1 MASKKKEKKNSLGF
15 VIIYI
20 YIYIK
25 ENGKLYTMKSNAM
38 GGLKWML
45 KEVFFLYLTEKEKSQ
60 CSKSKQ
66 EAACHR
72 MNYTHCL
79 TRSSKQK
86 I

>member
-1 MASKKKEKKNSLGF
+1 MLWKENSLGF
-15 VIIYI
+15 VLIQ
-20 YIYIK
+20 K
-25 ENGKLYTMKSNAM
+25 TNEKKNGKLYTIKSNAM

-45 KEVFFLYLTEKEKSQ
+45 KKMSSLLNWKKNHSIQ
-60 CSKSKQ
+60 NQKQ